1 VIDRRTVVICLT
13 LIALMLVAAACRIIM
28 LEDWTVLSVQ
38 HRAVPFW
45 LFFVWP
51 AASAFVVGVLVLEQP
66 SSADIARL
74 QPWRTW
80 GAFVSIS
87 YCALLLLF
95 QAVLILM
102 SVNIGMHLYHRAIA
116 RALGVLMG
124 IMIIVAV
131 NQKPKLPYFE
141 RRFAPGGDLGPIYGP
156 RYERTGSRIA
166 IVFMVAVIA
175 FSVAAPS
182 MGSPP
187 ALFILVVLL
196 AAAFL
201 LVWIIAWRRHLGRK
215 WRLEQ
220 LAAR

>member
-1 VIDRRTVVICLT
+1 VIDRRTVPVCLT
-13 LIALMLVAAACRIIM
+13 LIALMLAAAACRIIM

-38 HRAVPFW
+38 HRA
-45 LFFVWP
+45 LLFVWP
-51 AASAFVVGVLVLEQP
+51 AAGAFGVLVLEQP
-66 SSADIARL
+66 SSADVARL

-102 SVNIGMHLYHRAIA
+102 SVNIGMHLYLRAIA

-124 IMIIVAV
+124 IMIIVAI

-175 FSVAAPS
+175 FSLAAPS
-182 MGSPP
+182 MGLRPT
-187 ALFILVVLL
+187 LFLLVILL

-201 LVWIIAWRRHLGRK
+201 LVWIIAWRRHLGRR